1 MEVCERILRIRTL
14 SGISCGSLADLAGF
28 TLDEMRKIENGKHKI
43 TPDLLQKIATALDV
57 SLAVFTDNISDMR
70 LKTVGDVLLL
80 IFDLADIGVL
90 KLENDKIIFNTAMSG
105 LFKLQIGSTVS
116 HSSFALVA
124 NNEMAKYMLSLYST
138 LKNKLEVLQLSKNPP
153 KAEIEDLEE
162 SIYTLKLK
170 SATIKEEL

>member
-1 MEVCERILRIRTL
+1 M
-14 SGISCGSLADLAGF
+14 
-28 TLDEMRKIENGKHKI
+28 
-43 TPDLLQKIATALDV
+43 
-57 SLAVFTDNISDMR
+57 
-70 LKTVGDVLLL
+70 
-80 IFDLADIGVL
+80 
-90 KLENDKIIFNTAMSG
+90 
-105 LFKLQIGSTVS
+105 QIGSTVS